1 VISRRLCRRTLPV
14 GVCFTLLPT
23 FAAAEQ
29 ALRPLRPEVRRSRG
43 VIAAGR
49 EMFRLAFADP
59 RCERA
64 LIAW

>member
-1 VISRRLCRRTLPV
+1 M
-14 GVCFTLLPT
+14 CFTLLPT
-23 FAAAEQ
+23 FPAAEQ
-29 ALRPLRPEVRRSRG
+29 AFRPLRPEVRGSHG

-49 EMFRLAFADP
+49 EMFRLAFAADP

>member
-1 VISRRLCRRTLPV
+1 
-14 GVCFTLLPT
+14 VCFTLLPT
-23 FAAAEQ
+23 FPGAGQ
-29 ALRPLRPEVRRSRG
+29 AFRRLRPEVRGSRG